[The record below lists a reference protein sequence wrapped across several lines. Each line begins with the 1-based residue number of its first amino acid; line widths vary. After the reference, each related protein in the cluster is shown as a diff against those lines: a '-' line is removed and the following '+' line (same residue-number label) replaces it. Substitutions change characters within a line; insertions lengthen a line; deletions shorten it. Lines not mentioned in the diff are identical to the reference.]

1 MTEAKR
7 LMDLF
12 NIRSAIRYLKKG
24 VALGILTG
32 AVTWIISIILS
43 AINGGIPLKLQT
55 MAQFGM
61 LSGTIIVALTIS
73 YIVYGTIAGFL
84 VEYINNSNAGLIKWL
99 NK

>member
-1 MTEAKR
+1 MAEANKF
-7 LMDLF
+7 MDLF
-12 NIRSAIRYLKKG
+12 KFKSAWRYFKKG
-24 VALGILTG
+24 IALGILTG